1 MWKKL
6 SPKETKMQYNQV
18 LFKCDP
24 YSETVTDILS
34 AMLAEIGFE
43 SFVRGEDALEAYVP
57 QPLFNRSELDQV
69 LADLPLEV
77 EISYTVQTM
86 EDKNW
91 NEEWEKNYFQ
101 PIVIGDEC
109 CIHSSFHQPEGTY
122 RYPILID
129 PKMSFGTGH
138 HQTTL
143 LILKEILAMELS
155 GKCVL
160 DMGCGTGVLAILAAM
175 KGAAP
180 VTAIDI
186 EEWAYNNAMENV
198 VLNGMT
204 SIRVLHGGA
213 ELLGE
218 ERYDVI
224 FANINRNILLQD
236 LPHYE
241 AVLKQG
247 GIIVMSGFYL
257 DDLPAI
263 RSRANEL
270 GLSFDHLKDMDR
282 WVATTFVKM

>member
-1 MWKKL
+1 
-6 SPKETKMQYNQV
+6 MQYNQV

-57 QPLFNRSELDQV
+57 QPLFSRLELDQV

-91 NEEWEKNYFQ
+91 NEEWEKNYFN

-143 LILKEILAMELS
+143 LILKEILAMELD
-155 GKCVL
+155 GKSVL

-204 SIRVLHGGA
+204 SIRVLQGGA

>member
-1 MWKKL
+1 
-6 SPKETKMQYNQV
+6 MQYNQV

-57 QPLFNRSELDQV
+57 LPLFSQSELDQV
-69 LADLPLEV
+69 LVDLPLEV
-77 EISYTVQTM
+77 EISHTVQTM

-91 NEEWEKNYFQ
+91 NEEWEKNYFN

-155 GKCVL
+155 GKSVL

-175 KGAAP
+175 KGATP

-186 EEWAYNNAMENV
+186 EEWAYNNAVENV
-198 VLNGMT
+198 ALNGMT
-204 SIRVLHGGA
+204 SIRVLQGGA

-257 DDLPAI
+257 DDVPAI
-263 RSRANEL
+263 RSRAIEL

>member
-1 MWKKL
+1 
-6 SPKETKMQYNQV
+6 MQYNQV

-57 QPLFNRSELDQV
+57 LPLFSQSELDQV
-69 LADLPLEV
+69 LVDLPLEV

-91 NEEWEKNYFQ
+91 NEEWEKNYFN

-204 SIRVLHGGA
+204 SIRVLQGGA

>member
-1 MWKKL
+1 
-6 SPKETKMQYNQV
+6 MQYNQV
-18 LFKCDP
+18 LFICDP

-57 QPLFNRSELDQV
+57 LPLFSQSELDQV
-69 LADLPLEV
+69 LVDLPLEV

-91 NEEWEKNYFQ
+91 NEEWEKNYFN

-155 GKCVL
+155 GKSVL

-175 KGAAP
+175 KGATP

-186 EEWAYNNAMENV
+186 EEWAYNNAVENV
-198 VLNGMT
+198 ALNGMT
-204 SIRVLHGGA
+204 SIRVLQGGA

-257 DDLPAI
+257 DDVPAI
-263 RSRANEL
+263 RSRAIEL

>member
-1 MWKKL
+1 
-6 SPKETKMQYNQV
+6 MQYNQV

-57 QPLFNRSELDQV
+57 QPLFSRSELDQV

-91 NEEWEKNYFQ
+91 NEEWEKNYFN

-155 GKCVL
+155 GKSVL

-204 SIRVLHGGA
+204 SIRVLQGGA

>member
-1 MWKKL
+1 
-6 SPKETKMQYNQV
+6 MQYNQV

-57 QPLFNRSELDQV
+57 QPLFSRSELDQV

-91 NEEWEKNYFQ
+91 NEEWEKNYFN

-204 SIRVLHGGA
+204 SIRVLQGGA

-247 GIIVMSGFYL
+247 NHCHERFYL

-270 GLSFDHLKDMDR
+270 GLFRPFEGYGSMGCHNFCKD
-282 WVATTFVKM
+282 VKKGYLCIF

>member
-1 MWKKL
+1 
-6 SPKETKMQYNQV
+6 MQYNQV

-57 QPLFNRSELDQV
+57 QPLFSRSELDQV

-77 EISYTVQTM
+77 EISYTVQTI

-91 NEEWEKNYFQ
+91 NEEWEKNYFN

-204 SIRVLHGGA
+204 SIRVLQGGA

-282 WVATTFVKM
+282 WVTTTFVKM

>member
-1 MWKKL
+1 
-6 SPKETKMQYNQV
+6 MQYNQV

-91 NEEWEKNYFQ
+91 NEEWEKNYFN

-204 SIRVLHGGA
+204 SIRVLQGGA

-257 DDLPAI
+257 DDLSAI

>member
-1 MWKKL
+1 
-6 SPKETKMQYNQV
+6 MQYNQV
-18 LFKCDP
+18 LFICDP

-57 QPLFNRSELDQV
+57 LPLFSQSELDQV
-69 LADLPLEV
+69 LVDLPLEV

-91 NEEWEKNYFQ
+91 NEEWEKNYFN

-155 GKCVL
+155 GKSVL

-175 KGAAP
+175 KGATP

-186 EEWAYNNAMENV
+186 EEWAYNNAVENV
-198 VLNGMT
+198 ALNGMT
-204 SIRVLHGGA
+204 SIRVLQGGA

>member
-1 MWKKL
+1 
-6 SPKETKMQYNQV
+6 MQYNQV

-24 YSETVTDILS
+24 YSEMITDILS

-43 SFVRGEDALEAYVP
+43 SFVRGEDALEAYIP
-57 QPLFNRSELDQV
+57 QPLFSQSALQQV

-91 NEEWEKNYFQ
+91 NEEWEKNYFN

-143 LILKEILAMELS
+143 LILKEILAMELD
-155 GKCVL
+155 GKSVL

-186 EEWAYNNAMENV
+186 EEWAYHNALENV
-198 VLNGMT
+198 GLNGMT
-204 SIRVLHGGA
+204 SIRVAQGGA
-213 ELLGE
+213 ELLGA
-218 ERYDVI
+218 ERYEVI

-236 LPHYE
+236 MPRYE
-241 AVLKQG
+241 AVMEKG
-247 GIIVMSGFYL
+247 GVIVMSGFYL

-263 RSRANEL
+263 RARANEL
-270 GLSFDHLKDMDR
+270 GLSFDHLREMDR
-282 WVATTFVKM
+282 WVATTFVKK

>member
-1 MWKKL
+1 
-6 SPKETKMQYNQV
+6 MQYNQV

-57 QPLFNRSELDQV
+57 QPLFSRSELDQV

-91 NEEWEKNYFQ
+91 NEEWEKNYFN

-204 SIRVLHGGA
+204 SIRVLQGGA

-257 DDLPAI
+257 DDVPAI
-263 RSRANEL
+263 RSRAIEL

>member
-1 MWKKL
+1 
-6 SPKETKMQYNQV
+6 MQYNQV

-57 QPLFNRSELDQV
+57 QPLFSRSELDQV

-91 NEEWEKNYFQ
+91 NEEWEKNYFN

-204 SIRVLHGGA
+204 SIRVLQGGA

-282 WVATTFVKM
+282 WVAITFVKM

>member
-1 MWKKL
+1 
-6 SPKETKMQYNQV
+6 MQYNQV

-57 QPLFNRSELDQV
+57 QPLFSRSELDQV

-77 EISYTVQTM
+77 EISYTVQTI

-91 NEEWEKNYFQ
+91 NEEWEKNYFN

-204 SIRVLHGGA
+204 SIRVLQGGA

>member
-1 MWKKL
+1 
-6 SPKETKMQYNQV
+6 
-18 LFKCDP
+18 
-24 YSETVTDILS
+24 
-34 AMLAEIGFE
+34 MLAEIGFE

-57 QPLFNRSELDQV
+57 QPLFSRSELDQV

-91 NEEWEKNYFQ
+91 NEEWEKNYFN

-204 SIRVLHGGA
+204 SIRVLQGGA

>member
-1 MWKKL
+1 
-6 SPKETKMQYNQV
+6 MQYNQV

-57 QPLFNRSELDQV
+57 QPLFSRSELDQV

-77 EISYTVQTM
+77 EISFSAQTM

-91 NEEWEKNYFQ
+91 NEEWEKNYFN

-186 EEWAYNNAMENV
+186 EEWAYNIAMENV

-204 SIRVLHGGA
+204 SIRVLQGGA

-236 LPHYE
+236 LPNYE

>member
-1 MWKKL
+1 
-6 SPKETKMQYNQV
+6 MQYNQV

-57 QPLFNRSELDQV
+57 QPLFSRSELDQV

-91 NEEWEKNYFQ
+91 NEEWEKNYFN

-204 SIRVLHGGA
+204 SIRVLQGGA

-263 RSRANEL
+263 RLRANEL
-270 GLSFDHLKDMDR
+270 GLSFDHLREMDR

>member
-1 MWKKL
+1 
-6 SPKETKMQYNQV
+6 MQYNQV

-57 QPLFNRSELDQV
+57 LPLFSQSELDQV
-69 LADLPLEV
+69 LVDLPLEV

-91 NEEWEKNYFQ
+91 NEEWEKNYFN

-155 GKCVL
+155 GKSVL

-175 KGAAP
+175 KGATP

-186 EEWAYNNAMENV
+186 EEWAYNNAVENV
-198 VLNGMT
+198 ALNGMT
-204 SIRVLHGGA
+204 SIRVLQGGA

-257 DDLPAI
+257 DDVPAI
-263 RSRANEL
+263 RSRAIEL

>member
-1 MWKKL
+1 
-6 SPKETKMQYNQV
+6 MQYNQV

-57 QPLFNRSELDQV
+57 LPLFSQSELDQV
-69 LADLPLEV
+69 LVDLPLEV

-91 NEEWEKNYFQ
+91 NEEWEKNYFN

-122 RYPILID
+122 RYPVLID

-155 GKCVL
+155 GKSVL

-175 KGAAP
+175 KGATP

-186 EEWAYNNAMENV
+186 EEWAYNNAVENV
-198 VLNGMT
+198 ALNGMT
-204 SIRVLHGGA
+204 SIRVLQGGA

-257 DDLPAI
+257 DDVPAI
-263 RSRANEL
+263 RSRAIEL

>member
-1 MWKKL
+1 
-6 SPKETKMQYNQV
+6 MQYNQV

-57 QPLFNRSELDQV
+57 QPLFSRSELDQV

-91 NEEWEKNYFQ
+91 NEEWEKNYFN

-186 EEWAYNNAMENV
+186 EEWAYNNAVENV
-198 VLNGMT
+198 ALNGMT
-204 SIRVLHGGA
+204 SIRVLQGGA

>member
-1 MWKKL
+1 
-6 SPKETKMQYNQV
+6 MQYNQV

-57 QPLFNRSELDQV
+57 QPLFSRSELDQV

-91 NEEWEKNYFQ
+91 NEEWEKNYFN

-204 SIRVLHGGA
+204 SIRVLQGGA

-270 GLSFDHLKDMDR
+270 GLSFDHLREMDR
-282 WVATTFVKM
+282 WVATTFVKK

>member
-1 MWKKL
+1 
-6 SPKETKMQYNQV
+6 MQYNQV

-57 QPLFNRSELDQV
+57 QPLFSRSELDQV

-91 NEEWEKNYFQ
+91 NEEWEKNYFN

-204 SIRVLHGGA
+204 SIRVLQGGA

-247 GIIVMSGFYL
+247 ES
-257 DDLPAI
+257 
-263 RSRANEL
+263 
-270 GLSFDHLKDMDR
+270 LS
-282 WVATTFVKM
+282 

>member
-1 MWKKL
+1 
-6 SPKETKMQYNQV
+6 MQYNQV

-57 QPLFNRSELDQV
+57 QPLFSRSELDQV

-91 NEEWEKNYFQ
+91 NEEWEKNYFN

-204 SIRVLHGGA
+204 SIRVLQGGA

>member
-1 MWKKL
+1 
-6 SPKETKMQYNQV
+6 MQYNQV

-57 QPLFNRSELDQV
+57 QPLFSRSELDQV

-91 NEEWEKNYFQ
+91 NEEWEKNYFN
-101 PIVIGDEC
+101 PIVIGGEC

-204 SIRVLHGGA
+204 SIRVLQGGA

>member
-91 NEEWEKNYFQ
+91 NEEWEKNYFN

>member
-1 MWKKL
+1 
-6 SPKETKMQYNQV
+6 MQYNQV

-91 NEEWEKNYFQ
+91 NEEWEKNYFN

-204 SIRVLHGGA
+204 SIRVLQGGA

>member
-1 MWKKL
+1 
-6 SPKETKMQYNQV
+6 MQYNQV

-57 QPLFNRSELDQV
+57 LPLFSQSELDQV
-69 LADLPLEV
+69 LVDLPLEV

-91 NEEWEKNYFQ
+91 NEEWEKNYFN

-155 GKCVL
+155 GKSVL

-175 KGAAP
+175 KGATP

-186 EEWAYNNAMENV
+186 EEWAYNNAVENV
-198 VLNGMT
+198 ALNGMT
-204 SIRVLHGGA
+204 SIRVLQGGA

>member
-1 MWKKL
+1 
-6 SPKETKMQYNQV
+6 MQYNQV

-57 QPLFNRSELDQV
+57 QPLFSRSELDQV

-91 NEEWEKNYFQ
+91 NEEWEKNYFN

-155 GKCVL
+155 GKSVL

-175 KGAAP
+175 KGATP

-186 EEWAYNNAMENV
+186 EEWAYNNAVENV
-198 VLNGMT
+198 ALNGMT
-204 SIRVLHGGA
+204 SIRVLQGGA

>member
-1 MWKKL
+1 
-6 SPKETKMQYNQV
+6 MQYNQV

-24 YSETVTDILS
+24 YSEMITDILS

-43 SFVRGEDALEAYVP
+43 SFVRGEDALEAYIP
-57 QPLFNRSELDQV
+57 QPLFSQSALQQV

-91 NEEWEKNYFQ
+91 NEEWEKNYFN

-143 LILKEILAMELS
+143 LILKEILAMELN
-155 GKCVL
+155 GKSVL

-175 KGAAP
+175 KGAGP

-186 EEWAYNNAMENV
+186 EEWAYHNAVENV
-198 VLNGMT
+198 GLNGMT
-204 SIRVLHGGA
+204 SIRIEQGGA
-213 ELLGE
+213 ELLGA
-218 ERYDVI
+218 ERYEVI

-236 LPHYE
+236 MPRYE
-241 AVLKQG
+241 AVMEKG
-247 GIIVMSGFYL
+247 GVIVMSGFYL

-263 RSRANEL
+263 RARANEL
-270 GLSFDHLKDMDR
+270 GLSFDHLREMDR
-282 WVATTFVKM
+282 WVATTFVKK